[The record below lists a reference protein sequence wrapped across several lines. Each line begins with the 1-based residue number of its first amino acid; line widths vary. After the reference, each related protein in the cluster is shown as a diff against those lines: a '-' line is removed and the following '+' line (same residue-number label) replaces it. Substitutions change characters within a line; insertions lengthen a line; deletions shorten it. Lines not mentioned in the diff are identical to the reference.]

1 MVKVDLVGKLL
12 APRLLGLLLTVACL
26 YWLASRASQAR
37 NIDAWHAMACLTP
50 FVIHS
55 MLEFPFPYA
64 YFLLPAGI
72 LVGIVEATHDSSRKL
87 QIKSSWLWWSLILWV
102 GMGGAVVREYFLA
115 EEDFRIV
122 RFENIRVGTTPSSYQ
137 VPEIRLLTHL
147 GAMLVQ
153 ARVQARP
160 GMSQGELHDLEQVA
174 LRFPYASLAFRYA
187 VALGLNGDPAGATHQ
202 MAIVRG
208 MYGKKYYQQATS
220 ELRALEREKYPQL
233 HAVQTP

>member
-1 MVKVDLVGKLL
+1 
-12 APRLLGLLLTVACL
+12 
-26 YWLASRASQAR
+26 
-37 NIDAWHAMACLTP
+37 
-50 FVIHS
+50 
-55 MLEFPFPYA
+55 
-64 YFLLPAGI
+64 
-72 LVGIVEATHDSSRKL
+72 
-87 QIKSSWLWWSLILWV
+87 
-102 GMGGAVVREYFLA
+102 MGGAVVREYFLA